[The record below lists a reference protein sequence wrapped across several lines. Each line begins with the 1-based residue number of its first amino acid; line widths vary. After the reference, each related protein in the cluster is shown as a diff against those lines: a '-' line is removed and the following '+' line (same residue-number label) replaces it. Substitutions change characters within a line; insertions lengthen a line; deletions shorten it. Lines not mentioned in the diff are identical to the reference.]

1 MIRLYTKAIIRNT
14 LVMAFFFV
22 FFLGSTF
29 ASDTLK
35 LAYPKDT
42 IDLGT
47 MKQGAIKEYVFTLA
61 NHYPEKIKLFQIY
74 PSCGCTITQE
84 YPDSIA
90 ANSSIQVS
98 FTFKSEGFEGLVIK
112 NLTILTDKGA
122 ALVFYKANIKTRKK
136 RKRNQSNKSR

>member
-1 MIRLYTKAIIRNT
+1 MLHLYSKAIIRNI

-22 FFLGSTF
+22 YFANTTF
-29 ASDTLK
+29 ASDTLR

-47 MKQGAIKEYVFTLA
+47 MKQGTIKEYGFTLA
-61 NHYPEKIKLFQIY
+61 NHYQEKIKLFQIY
-74 PSCGCTITQE
+74 PSCGCTITQA
-84 YPDSIA
+84 YPDSID
-90 ANSSIQVS
+90 ANSSIYVS

-122 ALVFYKANIKTRKK
+122 ALVYYKANVKTRKK
-136 RKRNQSNKSR
+136 RKRNQSNKIR